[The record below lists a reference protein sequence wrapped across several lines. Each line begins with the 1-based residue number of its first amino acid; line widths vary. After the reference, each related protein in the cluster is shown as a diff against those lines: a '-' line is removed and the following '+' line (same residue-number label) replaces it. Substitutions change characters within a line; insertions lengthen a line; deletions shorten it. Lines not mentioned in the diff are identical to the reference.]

1 MRRGPSSIR
10 PTPLGRVDGWTDGG
24 SEKGAQYPSETAIEF
39 LNTRFD
45 SWSVDGLSRVG
56 SIGSVNTSS
65 LSDKLRVLR
74 DQISGGLI
82 ERDTPIRLAL
92 LAALTGEHLLL
103 IGPPGTAKSE
113 LARRLRH
120 AFHDATYFERL
131 LTRFSTPEELFGPL
145 SIKALEQ
152 DRYERK
158 TEHYLPEASV
168 AFLDEIFKAN
178 SAILNSLLTLLNE
191 REFDNGKERKK
202 TPLISVVAASN
213 ELPDGEEL
221 AALYDRFL
229 LRYQVT
235 PVSEGGFND
244 LLDLRG
250 AGGFQAPGD
259 ALKLRREDV
268 VQIQSEADKVKLPDE
283 VKALLVEFRKFLAE
297 QKIAVSDRRWRKIV
311 KLLQTSALTNG
322 RQEISIWDCWLLQH
336 CVWEK
341 PEQQPAA
348 REWYEK
354 RLGTNHVAS
363 PARLIRLVGTKEKLL
378 AQEKEAQSHAR
389 NEKGKLLYYELG
401 KKVTKKTG
409 KRQKLNSQWHPLF
422 VHPRQRQGY
431 LNADPCTETELL
443 PFFANAKDAKTYA
456 ANPDNFHFQDNSE
469 LEPVMEAASY
479 SAHHIAGRKSDAQAI
494 LGSIQTYISD
504 LERHIASLDSTIGNH
519 LWIQPGFSDIA
530 ARNLRS
536 TKSEATSLATRMQMV
551 VDDCSKLPAAKES
564 LSESDENDDEMPLP
578 SIEVIKSSLLG
589 RVCDNWTF
597 DDPSEFLTVEIEKA
611 ENGPIRVVLTVK
623 CKLKGCRTGTLHDCR
638 VRLVF
643 KRESDH
649 FTLTEYNPA

>member
-1 MRRGPSSIR
+1 MN
-10 PTPLGRVDGWTDGG
+10 
-24 SEKGAQYPSETAIEF
+24 TAN
-39 LNTRFD
+39 LP
-45 SWSVDGLSRVG
+45 
-56 SIGSVNTSS
+56 
-65 LSDKLRVLR
+65 DKLRVLR
-74 DQISGGLI
+74 DSLLTGLI

-158 TEHYLPEASV
+158 TERYLPEASV

-178 SAILNSLLTLLNE
+178 SAILNALLTLLNE
-191 REFDNGKERKK
+191 REFDNGQERKK

-235 PVSEGGFND
+235 PVSGDGFNR

-259 ALKLRREDV
+259 ALKLRREDL

-354 RLGTNHVAS
+354 RLGTNHVAG
-363 PARLIRLVGTKEKLL
+363 PTRLVKLVGVKEKVLSDESGAQVQRTDKDRNLL
-378 AQEKEAQSHAR
+378 FI
-389 NEKGKLLYYELG
+389 ELG
-401 KKVTKKTG
+401 KLTTAKIG
-409 KRQKLNSQWHPLF
+409 KRQKKNDKGHRLFIHPNN
-422 VHPRQRQGY
+422 RQGY
-431 LNADPCTETELL
+431 NYQPCSKAELEQHFHHKTQADEY
-443 PFFANAKDAKTYA
+443 AK
-456 ANPDNFHFQDNSE
+456 NQDNFAIEQGE
-469 LEPVMEAASY
+469 LQPAMEAQRFSQ
-479 SAHHIAGRKSDAQAI
+479 HHIEGRHAEAAAV
-494 LGSIQTYISD
+494 LGQIQNHIQGLTQ
-504 LERHIASLDSTIGNH
+504 HIASLQATVDAH
-519 LWIQPGFSDIA
+519 LWIQPGFSDVA
-530 ARNLRS
+530 KQNLEDVKADA
-536 TKSEATSLATRMQMV
+536 TKLETRMKTV
-551 VDDCSKLPAAKES
+551 IEGISKLPVLVEES
-564 LSESDENDDEMPLP
+564 
-578 SIEVIKSSLLG
+578 
-589 RVCDNWTF
+589 
-597 DDPSEFLTVEIEKA
+597 VE
-611 ENGPIRVVLTVK
+611 
-623 CKLKGCRTGTLHDCR
+623 
-638 VRLVF
+638 
-643 KRESDH
+643 
-649 FTLTEYNPA
+649 

>member
-1 MRRGPSSIR
+1 MNIANLPDRLR
-10 PTPLGRVDGWTDGG
+10 P
-24 SEKGAQYPSETAIEF
+24 
-39 LNTRFD
+39 
-45 SWSVDGLSRVG
+45 
-56 SIGSVNTSS
+56 
-65 LSDKLRVLR
+65 LR
-74 DQISGGLI
+74 DSLLTGLI

-178 SAILNSLLTLLNE
+178 SAILNALLTLLNE
-191 REFDNGKERKK
+191 REFDNGKERRK

-235 PVSEGGFND
+235 PVSENGFGP
-244 LLDLRG
+244 LLDLHG

-297 QKIAVSDRRWRKIV
+297 QKIAVTDRRWRKIM

-322 RQEISIWDCWLLQH
+322 RQEISKIGR
-336 CVWEK
+336 
-341 PEQQPAA
+341 A
-348 REWYEK
+348 
-354 RLGTNHVAS
+354 HV
-363 PARLIRLVGTKEKLL
+363 
-378 AQEKEAQSHAR
+378 
-389 NEKGKLLYYELG
+389 
-401 KKVTKKTG
+401 
-409 KRQKLNSQWHPLF
+409 
-422 VHPRQRQGY
+422 
-431 LNADPCTETELL
+431 
-443 PFFANAKDAKTYA
+443 
-456 ANPDNFHFQDNSE
+456 
-469 LEPVMEAASY
+469 
-479 SAHHIAGRKSDAQAI
+479 
-494 LGSIQTYISD
+494 
-504 LERHIASLDSTIGNH
+504 
-519 LWIQPGFSDIA
+519 
-530 ARNLRS
+530 
-536 TKSEATSLATRMQMV
+536 
-551 VDDCSKLPAAKES
+551 
-564 LSESDENDDEMPLP
+564 
-578 SIEVIKSSLLG
+578 
-589 RVCDNWTF
+589 
-597 DDPSEFLTVEIEKA
+597 
-611 ENGPIRVVLTVK
+611 
-623 CKLKGCRTGTLHDCR
+623 
-638 VRLVF
+638 
-643 KRESDH
+643 
-649 FTLTEYNPA
+649 

>member
-1 MRRGPSSIR
+1 MNISNLP
-10 PTPLGRVDGWTDGG
+10 
-24 SEKGAQYPSETAIEF
+24 
-39 LNTRFD
+39 
-45 SWSVDGLSRVG
+45 
-56 SIGSVNTSS
+56 
-65 LSDKLRVLR
+65 DKLRVLR
-74 DQISGGLI
+74 DSLLTGLI

-92 LAALTGEHLLL
+92 LSALTGEHLLL

-168 AFLDEIFKAN
+168 AFLDEIFKSN
-178 SAILNSLLTLLNE
+178 SAILNALLTLLNE

-235 PVSEGGFND
+235 PVSGDGFNE

-268 VQIQSEADKVKLPDE
+268 VQIQSEADKVKLPDD

-311 KLLQTSALTNG
+311 KLIQTSALTNG

-348 REWYEK
+348 QEWYEK
-354 RLGTNHVAS
+354 RLGASGTTDLSRLTKLVAV
-363 PARLIRLVGTKEKLL
+363 REKILSD
-378 AQEKEAQSHAR
+378 QKSAQSQQR
-389 NEKGKLLYYELG
+389 DKDGKLLYLADGELVTHDTPKQYVRD
-401 KKVTKKTG
+401 KK
-409 KRQKLNSQWHPLF
+409 PLF
-422 VHPRQRQGY
+422 LAPPDKNGDRTNGGDGY
-431 LNADPCTETELL
+431 TEDELWNS
-443 PFFANAKDAKTYA
+443 FY
-456 ANPDNFHFQDNSE
+456 HSYFQHDQNKLKSYVKKQSNLYVE
-469 LEPVMEAASY
+469 TLSPAMEAQRY
-479 SAHHIAGRKSDAQAI
+479 SRHHIDGKCAETKQH
-494 LGSIQTYISD
+494 
-504 LERHIASLDSTIGNH
+504 LERIQSHVAGLDKHIASLVATVDGN
-519 LWIQPGFSDIA
+519 LWIEPGFSTVAKRSLDE
-530 ARNLRS
+530 ARGN
-536 TKSEATSLATRMQMV
+536 TKKLEDRMQAV
-551 VDDCSKLPAAKES
+551 LDGFSKLPVLVEES
-564 LSESDENDDEMPLP
+564 
-578 SIEVIKSSLLG
+578 
-589 RVCDNWTF
+589 
-597 DDPSEFLTVEIEKA
+597 VE
-611 ENGPIRVVLTVK
+611 
-623 CKLKGCRTGTLHDCR
+623 
-638 VRLVF
+638 
-643 KRESDH
+643 
-649 FTLTEYNPA
+649 

>member
-1 MRRGPSSIR
+1 MNANNLP
-10 PTPLGRVDGWTDGG
+10 
-24 SEKGAQYPSETAIEF
+24 
-39 LNTRFD
+39 
-45 SWSVDGLSRVG
+45 
-56 SIGSVNTSS
+56 
-65 LSDKLRVLR
+65 DKLRVLR
-74 DQISGGLI
+74 DSLLTGLI

-191 REFDNGKERKK
+191 RLFHNGVNVKP

-235 PVSEGGFND
+235 PVSENGFNQ

-250 AGGFQAPGD
+250 AGGFQVPGD

-268 VQIQSEADKVKLPDE
+268 MQIQGAADKVKLPDE

-297 QKIAVSDRRWRKIV
+297 QKLPVSDRRWRKIV

-354 RLGTNHVAS
+354 RLGINQVFS
-363 PARLIRLVGTKEKLL
+363 PARFNRLLDVLEKKLK
-378 AQEKEAQSHAR
+378 ADEEAKVQR
-389 NEKGKLLYYELG
+389 VDKDGKLLFKQDG
-401 KKVTKKTG
+401 KLVTKNKGLT
-409 KRQKLNSQWHPLF
+409 RKLNKKGEPLF
-422 VHPRQRQGY
+422 LAPPSEESHRHVRDEDRTNSGKGYTEEQLKEEFGRYFKEFFRNYNYGSYRFEFSKYVLDESNFLMEDGPLAPAVEPQRFIQAHIGQRCGDTKRH
-431 LNADPCTETELL
+431 L
-443 PFFANAKDAKTYA
+443 DALKEHISVLDQEIST
-456 ANPDNFHFQDNSE
+456 
-469 LEPVMEAASY
+469 LE
-479 SAHHIAGRKSDAQAI
+479 
-494 LGSIQTYISD
+494 SD
-504 LERHIASLDSTIGNH
+504 LNKH
-519 LWIQPGFSDIA
+519 LWIQPGFADV
-530 ARNLRS
+530 
-536 TKSEATSLATRMQMV
+536 ATRKLQETKAEAKNLETRMSAVMEGF
-551 VDDCSKLPAAKES
+551 SKLPI
-564 LSESDENDDEMPLP
+564 L
-578 SIEVIKSSLLG
+578 
-589 RVCDNWTF
+589 
-597 DDPSEFLTVEIEKA
+597 VEEPV
-611 ENGPIRVVLTVK
+611 E
-623 CKLKGCRTGTLHDCR
+623 
-638 VRLVF
+638 
-643 KRESDH
+643 
-649 FTLTEYNPA
+649 

>member
-1 MRRGPSSIR
+1 MS
-10 PTPLGRVDGWTDGG
+10 TNPLT
-24 SEKGAQYPSETAIEF
+24 EK
-39 LNTRFD
+39 L
-45 SWSVDGLSRVG
+45 L
-56 SIGSVNTSS
+56 
-65 LSDKLRVLR
+65 VLR
-74 DQISGGLI
+74 DSLLTGLI

-213 ELPDGEEL
+213 ELPEGEEL

-235 PVSEGGFND
+235 SVSGDGFNK

-250 AGGFQAPGD
+250 AGGFQVPDD
-259 ALKLRREDV
+259 AFKLQREDV
-268 VQIQSEADKVKLPDE
+268 VRIQNEADKVKLPDE
-283 VKALLVEFRKFLAE
+283 VKVLLVEFRKFLAE
-297 QKIAVSDRRWRKIV
+297 QKTVVSDRRWRKIV

-348 REWYEK
+348 QEWYEK
-354 RLGTNHVAS
+354 RLGTNHAIS
-363 PARLIRLVGTKEKLL
+363 PTRLIRLVGAKEKIL
-378 AQEKEAQSHAR
+378 AQEKEALSHAR
-389 NEKGKLLYYELG
+389 DESGNLLYYELG
-401 KKVTKKTG
+401 EKVTRKIGKKQAVNEKG
-409 KRQKLNSQWHPLF
+409 QPLF
-422 VHPRQRQGY
+422 IPPKNMSGYRSEPCPEATLYTIISHTQGAKSY
-431 LNADPCTETELL
+431 AADP
-443 PFFANAKDAKTYA
+443 K
-456 ANPDNFHFQDNSE
+456 NFHIEDDSD
-469 LEPVMEAASY
+469 LEPVMDVAHY
-479 SAHHIAGRKSDAQAI
+479 SEHHIKGRVEESMEV
-494 LGSIQTYISD
+494 LRSIESYIAELD
-504 LERHIASLDSTIGNH
+504 GHIDSLTMTVDFH
-519 LWIQPGFSDIA
+519 LWIQPGFSEVASSHLIA
-530 ARNLRS
+530 TKEEVTKLQARM
-536 TKSEATSLATRMQMV
+536 KSVAYGF
-551 VDDCSKLPAAKES
+551 SKLPS
-564 LSESDENDDEMPLP
+564 LDEG
-578 SIEVIKSSLLG
+578 I
-589 RVCDNWTF
+589 
-597 DDPSEFLTVEIEKA
+597 VE
-611 ENGPIRVVLTVK
+611 
-623 CKLKGCRTGTLHDCR
+623 
-638 VRLVF
+638 
-643 KRESDH
+643 
-649 FTLTEYNPA
+649 

>member
-1 MRRGPSSIR
+1 M
-10 PTPLGRVDGWTDGG
+10 
-24 SEKGAQYPSETAIEF
+24 
-39 LNTRFD
+39 
-45 SWSVDGLSRVG
+45 
-56 SIGSVNTSS
+56 NTSN
-65 LSDKLRVLR
+65 LPETLRVLR
-74 DQISGGLI
+74 DSLLTGLI

-92 LAALTGEHLLL
+92 LSALTGEHLLL

-113 LARRLRH
+113 LTRRLRH

-178 SAILNSLLTLLNE
+178 SAILNALLTLLNE

-235 PVSEGGFND
+235 PVSGDGFNQ

-341 PEQQPAA
+341 PEQQSAA

-354 RLGTNHVAS
+354 RLGTKGTIDLAKVTRVVA
-363 PARLIRLVGTKEKLL
+363 
-378 AQEKEAQSHAR
+378 AQESLLLREKSAEAQMR
-389 NEKGKLLYYELG
+389 DKTGKLLFDLNG
-401 KKVTKKTG
+401 KPVAEDV
-409 KRQKLNSQWHPLF
+409 PLI
-422 VHPRQRQGY
+422 RNG
-431 LNADPCTETELL
+431 
-443 PFFANAKDAKTYA
+443 
-456 ANPDNFHFQDNSE
+456 SE
-469 LEPVMEAASY
+469 LYLRPGDSGDR
-479 SAHHIAGRKSDAQAI
+479 SNN
-494 LGSIQTYISD
+494 GSGYTRN
-504 LERHIASLDSTIGNH
+504 E
-519 LWIQPGFSDIA
+519 LWDRFYPHFGHSQ
-530 ARNLRS
+530 
-536 TKSEATSLATRMQMV
+536 
-551 VDDCSKLPAAKES
+551 SKL
-564 LSESDENDDEMPLP
+564 DEYL
-578 SIEVIKSSLLG
+578 K
-589 RVCDNWTF
+589 
-597 DDPSEFLTVEIEKA
+597 DPSNRLRFLA
-611 ENGPIRVVLTVK
+611 DSSGSL
-623 CKLKGCRTGTLHDCR
+623 G
-638 VRLVF
+638 
-643 KRESDH
+643 
-649 FTLTEYNPA
+649 